1 MAYAKSTKRRA
12 PARRRTT
19 KSTNLV
25 STIKRVAKQTALKLC
40 ETKKHLITTNG
51 SIQLYDNITRL
62 CISNCIDMTQG
73 VDEQGMVGTECIVSG
88 IALKLQFRYNNNQ
101 APYFKLW
108 VIEANES
115 QISSAIS
122 IHNGLISNAML
133 DGLKNQFKVL
143 KCIVINP
150 MLRGLSND
158 THIPWIF
165 KTIWLPLKKKI
176 QYRTDSV
183 NNSISKN
190 IAVYCCAYVDS
201 NPLAQVGEMVCYST
215 VYYKDP

>member
-1 MAYAKSTKRRA
+1 MAYAKRFKK
-12 PARRRTT
+12 RTT
-19 KSTNLV
+19 VRRSAKKSTSLV

-40 ETKKHLITTNG
+40 ETKKHLHTTNG
-51 SIQLYDNITRL
+51 SIQLYDNVTRL

-73 VDEQGMVGTECIVSG
+73 TDEQGMVGTECIVSG
-88 IALKLQFRYNNNQ
+88 ISLKLQFRYNNNV

-115 QISSAIS
+115 QISSLIP

-143 KCIVINP
+143 KCIVVNP

-165 KTIWLPLKKKI
+165 RTIWLPLKKKI
-176 QYRTDSV
+176 QYRTDGV
-183 NNSISKN
+183 NNSTGKN

-215 VYYKDP
+215 IYYKDP